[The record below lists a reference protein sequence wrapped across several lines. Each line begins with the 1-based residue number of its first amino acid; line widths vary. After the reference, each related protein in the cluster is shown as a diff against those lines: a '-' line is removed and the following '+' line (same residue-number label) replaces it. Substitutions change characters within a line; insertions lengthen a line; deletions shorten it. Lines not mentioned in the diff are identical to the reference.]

1 MDDVQIARPG
11 ADIAVVALHG
21 EHDLTT
27 KEQFASLLAT
37 EITDNE
43 LVVVDVSDAD
53 FIDTSILHNLLR
65 ADQLARAGG
74 TRFVLQMGTARIVRL
89 AIENSGVLDSLTW
102 VGSREE
108 ALQRDKR
115 TRSFTP
121 RSGSSMIAG

>member
-1 MDDVQIARPG
+1 MTMDDVQIARPG

-27 KEQFASLLAT
+27 REQFASLLST

-43 LVVVDVSDAD
+43 LVVVDVSEAD
-53 FIDTSILHNLLR
+53 FIDSSVCHNLIW

-74 TRFVLQMGTARIVRL
+74 TRFVLQMGTARIVRR
-89 AIENSGVLDSLTW
+89 AIEISGVLDSVTW

-108 ALQRDKR
+108 ALQRAR
-115 TRSFTP
+115 R
-121 RSGSSMIAG
+121 GGAVLV